1 VLTRR
6 HAAFAVLLTFC
17 YLPARINLW
26 AQFSTPYDPD
36 LSSPSQSQTRSS
48 PSQTPTQAAPAIIPV
63 SPEAIKNAGPIEL
76 MSTAA
81 IAGLFEQPSASTA
94 PAPVGFSE
102 FIEKLP
108 AISYNQQEYNVARQN
123 EEAREKQQEL
133 REQEAEFFAQQGLAI
148 STGTPNPPP
157 PELELPTYGTSLS
170 VTGRKVVGVSY
181 SEKRFLHSQN
191 ATGQPMVTNALQI
204 TQQLQLRMQGKIGP
218 KIAVN
223 VNYDDTQQNHQDI
236 SVVYTGDS
244 GEVVQNVSFGDIDLS
259 LPATEFVSYDKQLFG
274 IRGDFQ
280 YKGAKFTAIASRTQG
295 TTHTKQFF
303 GNSQFVSEDLPDTSY
318 IRYTYYDL
326 TFGDGARLP
335 IKQGSERVYLSNQN
349 ITQVNANNVTLTATD
364 FAVPSS
370 TYTGSFIQLSPGAD
384 YIMDYV
390 HGIIHFRAPRQPGD
404 VVAIDFTDASGH
416 NISVE
421 ASTTNLTAVAPTCV
435 EPAGAGSL
443 AGQPCPHLIKTSGD
457 IYISTP
463 SESGW
468 DREMKTFYNL
478 GQTAIVNDNG
488 HGNFILKVLDPTTRA
503 EVGSS
508 LNPQQIYPQTINV
521 DFADGL
527 FQLQQPFAAV
537 GDSATIDPQI
547 YAPTPISERLIHAE
561 FSYRFKTFTL
571 EPNIVPQSEI
581 VLLDNQKLNRNV
593 DYYIDYAGGF
603 ITFFNPDRI
612 QANSEIDISYE
623 VSAFGGISNTSLLG
637 GRLSY
642 DFNQH
647 FSIGSTLLY
656 QAGSKSPTTPDI
668 SDLAQSLMVY
678 DFNTALKDINVIPG
692 ALTATNLSAEVAQ
705 SRQQFNLNSF
715 AIVDNMEGI
724 SQETD
729 ASLFYGSWII
739 ATNPTCGSISSTA
752 QGNMAPPDCVGT
764 SPSNTGPSDP
774 TKLTWTNASVPI
786 LNITPNA
793 QANTGQT
800 QNVLD
805 LHYDFSNTQS
815 QEQSIVFP
823 FSTTGLDFSQ
833 KTILQVVMYGDNSDN
848 SLNFRLGGIS
858 DDMDGT
864 GGTTLFCANGTIIT
878 NAAKTEDLN
887 CNGVLDPGEDIG
899 WLYQPSGLPG
909 ARYGANNGRI
919 DSEDLYGTGVLK
931 PDDGLGDNYGYVRSL
946 NPSFVQGSG
955 CLISGANCLEDSS
968 GTVHQNIDFNG
979 ATNNQGWMVLD
990 IPLNISTANVSAWT
1004 NIKNITISV
1013 LHTGSATS
1021 GTLQFAKIAV
1031 LGQSWQNG
1039 SPVDPATNNPPIA
1052 GESMLIE
1059 PINNATN
1066 PNYIPI
1072 YNAGGDASMVFNEL
1086 YGSLANLQQ
1095 QSNTQNV
1102 QEQALEMQY
1111 QGLSLEGAQYS
1122 TTGSTVSAV
1131 VVTKRIFT
1139 PAIDMSQ
1146 HQELDFLVYGNAQLP
1161 NSSTCA
1167 TGGAD
1172 CSNNIF
1178 FLRAG
1183 TDQSFFEIDVPITF
1197 TGWKL
1202 IKVDQALNAFRVAQS
1217 WTADGSDPPGTVIV
1231 SSGAPNLQQVSEL
1244 VAGVKLSS
1252 YTFDANAKPTGPS
1265 QYWAAPA
1272 PSGYAQGSEG
1282 KESLYLDEIFMA
1294 KPITRVGNAYDFQGD
1309 FSVPNW
1315 GTFGAKSR
1323 YVDRNFQTPT
1333 SVVSNQDNELDN
1345 AYMNITR
1352 LRYFPMSFN
1361 VSRAVVN
1368 TPDVAQTGSLSNL
1381 VNLLQEGK
1389 VVTWNGAAQGTFN
1402 LGALPQVT
1410 LGYTRNQIDYA
1421 LLGRTD
1427 DRQTYSSALQ
1437 YGVPTQSH
1445 FLPRTINLTYSY
1457 SKYSVNYNSL
1467 NILEQPGNDNT
1478 TDITNS
1484 YGAKLAFVPWN
1495 GSSFDPNYALTT
1507 VTEQR
1512 QNFSSG
1518 HGQGF
1523 SYPLSLNQTAGF
1535 TSNFRVNR
1543 WLNPQV
1549 NYSVNTI
1556 SQSNVSTTS
1565 VVVGVSTYTFSYG
1578 DVQTITRN
1586 SNGAVTLPIDFGQI
1600 TPNSKLLKTLD
1611 IVNGYQIQD
1620 GDVWNN
1626 VERGLN
1632 PMGDLWIRNGLHPT
1646 NPAAILQTQTLQDT
1660 VNSTQRWLPLQNY
1673 GLKGRWA
1680 PLKTLSISNNFVYSL
1695 QRGQTTGT
1703 PSRVIST
1710 TLPDLVTDISQL
1722 EQMLHS
1728 QSWMA
1733 NTQLDLRVEAH
1744 RTLTVGQSLATDQSY
1759 SMDLRSMLFKKY
1771 DSLVS
1776 ANLRASDS
1784 QSLIADVNTQI
1795 TGHQDAT
1802 VQTTFN
1808 AGKFSLTPK
1817 VLYNHDTNKNGL
1829 GVYAQ
1834 NDTDVTPSLIS
1845 RADISMPKGLY
1856 IPLLMKSPLL
1866 FINRVIW
1873 TNTLSMDYKYSPV
1886 TAANDFELFSYNTS
1900 ADYQIAQN
1908 LRLTL
1913 NGAVAA
1919 QLNRY
1924 IKTNDYISV
1933 TFGTN
1938 LTFQF

>member
-1 VLTRR
+1 MLTRR
-6 HAAFAVLLTFC
+6 RAAFAALLILS

-36 LSSPSQSQTRSS
+36 LSSPTQSQAQSS
-48 PSQTPTQAAPAIIPV
+48 SAQTQSQAAPATIPV

-94 PAPVGFSE
+94 PAPAPASFSK
-102 FIEKLP
+102 FIENLP
-108 AISYNQQEYNVARQN
+108 PISYSQQEYNVARQN
-123 EEAREKQQEL
+123 EEVREKQQEL

-181 SEKRFLHSQN
+181 SEKRFLHSQD

-223 VNYDDTQQNHQDI
+223 VDYDDTQQNHQDI
-236 SVVYTGDS
+236 SVVYTGDPD
-244 GEVVQNVSFGDIDLS
+244 EVVQNVSFGDIDLS
-259 LPATEFVSYDKQLFG
+259 LPSTEFVSYDKQLFG

-303 GNSQFVSEDLPDTSY
+303 GNSQFVSEDIPDTSY

-349 ITQVNANNVTLTATD
+349 ITQINANSVDMTATD

-370 TYTGSFIQLSPGAD
+370 TYTGYFVQLAPGSD
-384 YIMDYV
+384 YTMDYV
-390 HGIIHFRAPRQPGD
+390 HGIIHFRIPRQPGD
-404 VVAIDFTDASGH
+404 VVAVDFTDASGH
-416 NISVE
+416 NVSVE
-421 ASTTNLTAVAPTCV
+421 TSPYNTSTIGAPPCV
-435 EPAGAGSL
+435 EPATADSL
-443 AGQPCPHLIKTSGD
+443 SGQPCPRLIKTPGD

-478 GQTAIVNDNG
+478 GQADIVNDNG

-508 LNPQQIYPQTINV
+508 LNPQQIYPQTV
-521 DFADGL
+521 LMDFADGIA
-527 FQLQQPFAAV
+527 QLDAPFAEV
-537 GDSATIDPQI
+537 GDPATIDPQI
-547 YAPTPISERLIHAE
+547 YAPTPISKRIIHAE

-647 FSIGSTLLY
+647 FSIGTTLLY

-678 DFNTALKDINVIPG
+678 DFNTSLKDIDVIPG
-692 ALTATNLSAEVAQ
+692 ALHVTNLSAEVAQ
-705 SRQQFNLNSF
+705 SRQQFNLNSY

-752 QGNMAPPDCVGT
+752 QGDMITDCTGT
-764 SPSNTGPSDP
+764 NPSNTGPSDP
-774 TKLTWTNASVPI
+774 TKLTWSNASVPI
-786 LNITPNA
+786 LDITPNA

-805 LHYDFSNTQS
+805 LHYDFSNADS

-833 KTILQVVMYGDNSDN
+833 KTILQVVMYGDASDN

-864 GGTTLFCANGTIIT
+864 GGTALDPPLYCANGTIIT
-878 NAAKTEDLN
+878 SAAKTEDSN
-887 CNGVLDPGEDIG
+887 CNGVLDPGEDVG
-899 WLYQPSGLPG
+899 WLYYYPQQAVTIGGTTYQPGSLSK
-909 ARYGANNGRI
+909 RFGANNGRI

-946 NPSFVQGSG
+946 NPSFVQASG
-955 CLISGANCLEDSS
+955 CTINGANCLEDSS
-968 GTVHQNIDFNG
+968 GTAHNNIDFKG

-990 IPLNISTANVSAWT
+990 IPLNISTANATAWT

-1031 LGQSWQNG
+1031 LGQTWQNG

-1072 YNAGGDASMVFNEL
+1072 YNAGGDAEAVFNEL
-1086 YGSLANLQQ
+1086 YGSLSNLQQ
-1095 QSNTQNV
+1095 QSNSQNV

-1111 QGLSLEGAQYS
+1111 QGLSLEPYS
-1122 TTGSTVSAV
+1122 SSVTGSTVSAV
-1131 VVTKRIFT
+1131 VVTKRVFT
-1139 PAIDMSQ
+1139 PADDMSQ
-1146 HQELDFLVYGNAQLP
+1146 HKELDFLVYGNAQ
-1161 NSSTCA
+1161 A
-1167 TGGAD
+1167 TNGSQCPATQTYPISAGTPD

-1183 TDQSFFEIDVPITF
+1183 TDQSFYEIDVPITF

-1217 WTADGSDPPGTVIV
+1217 WTADSSDPPGTIVV
-1231 SSGAPNLQQVSEL
+1231 SSGTPNLQQVSEL

-1252 YTFDANAKPTGPS
+1252 YTFDSNAKPTGTSPYFES
-1265 QYWAAPA
+1265 PG
-1272 PSGYAQGSEG
+1272 PGLNLTQGE
-1282 KESLYLDEIFMA
+1282 ETVYLDEIFLA
-1294 KPITRVGNAYDFQGD
+1294 KPVTRVGNAYDFQGD
-1309 FSVPNW
+1309 FAVPNW

-1345 AYMNITR
+1345 AYMNLTR

-1368 TPDVAQTGSLSNL
+1368 TPDVAQTGNLSNL
-1381 VNLLQEGK
+1381 VNLLQEGR
-1389 VVTWNGAAQGTFN
+1389 VVTWNGSAQGTFN

-1410 LGYTRNQIDYA
+1410 LGYTRNQIDYD

-1427 DRQTYSSALQ
+1427 DRQTYTSALQ

-1467 NILEQPGNDNT
+1467 NVLEQPGNDNT
-1478 TDITNS
+1478 ADITNT
-1484 YGAKLAFVPWN
+1484 YGAKIDFVPWN

-1507 VTEQR
+1507 VTEKR
-1512 QNFSSG
+1512 QNFSAG
-1518 HGQGF
+1518 YGQDF

-1549 NYSVNTI
+1549 NYSINTI

-1565 VVVGVSTYTFSYG
+1565 VVVGLSTYTFSYG
-1578 DVQTITRN
+1578 DIQTITRN
-1586 SNGAVTLPIDFGQI
+1586 SNGAVTLPIDFSQI

-1680 PLKTLSISNNFVYSL
+1680 PLKTLSLSNNFVYSL

-1710 TLPDLVTDISQL
+1710 TLPDLVTNISQL
-1722 EQMLHS
+1722 EQMLGS

-1744 RTLTVGQSLATDQSY
+1744 RTLTEGQSLATDQSY

-1771 DSLVS
+1771 DSLIS

-1784 QSLIADVNTQI
+1784 QSLIADVNTQV

-1866 FINRVIW
+1866 FINRVI
-1873 TNTLSMDYKYSPV
+1873 
-1886 TAANDFELFSYNTS
+1886 
-1900 ADYQIAQN
+1900 
-1908 LRLTL
+1908 
-1913 NGAVAA
+1913 
-1919 QLNRY
+1919 
-1924 IKTNDYISV
+1924 
-1933 TFGTN
+1933 
-1938 LTFQF
+1938 